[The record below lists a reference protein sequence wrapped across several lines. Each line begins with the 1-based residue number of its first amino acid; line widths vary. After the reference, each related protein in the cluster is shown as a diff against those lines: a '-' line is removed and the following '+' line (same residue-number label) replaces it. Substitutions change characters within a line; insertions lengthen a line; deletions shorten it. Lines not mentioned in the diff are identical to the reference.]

1 MAGFNSYLVRSG
13 NFRHRLTFQAKSTAT
28 DELGQPLNVWTD
40 AFKCWG
46 EVAPMSG
53 RELIAAAAV
62 QSEVTHTISVRYRP
76 ELQNPKD
83 VAAMRVLFGSRFGLR
98 VFDIH
103 ASMNQDERNRLV
115 MLQAVESINNG

>member
-1 MAGFNSYLVRSG
+1 MAGINSYLVRSG
-13 NFRHRLTFQAKSTAT
+13 NFRHRLTFQTKSKEQ
-28 DELGQPLNVWTD
+28 DELGEPINAWVD

-83 VAAMRVLFGSRFGLR
+83 VAAMRVLFGAR
-98 VFDIH
+98 VFDIN

-115 MLQAVESINNG
+115 MLQAKEGINNG

>member
-1 MAGFNSYLVRSG
+1 MAGINSYLVRSG
-13 NFRHRLTFQAKSTAT
+13 NFRHRLTFQTKSTAE
-28 DELGQPLNVWTD
+28 DDLGQPLNVWTD

-46 EVAPMSG
+46 EVEPMSG

-62 QSEVTHTISVRYRP
+62 QSEVTHTISVRYRR

-83 VAAMRVLFGSRFGLR
+83 VAAMRVLFGVR
-98 VFDIH
+98 VFDIN

-115 MLQAVESINNG
+115 LLQAKEGINNG